1 MSERMTREEIE
12 AKFASEHVLLDEPQ
26 TDEHLN
32 LGYSITKQPAI
43 RYSRSGR
50 RAPPTS
56 TLARDFGRG
65 AAIGVG
71 LFFLPFVFFPE
82 LVSAMLN
89 VRSRQEPETKL
100 KCAI

>member
-1 MSERMTREEIE
+1 LITTLQTASIGQGVT
-12 AKFASEHVLLDEPQ
+12 AKRWLVAVVLKK
-26 TDEHLN
+26 
-32 LGYSITKQPAI
+32 GWYSIAKQPAT
-43 RYSRSGR
+43 RYSCSGR
-50 RAPPTS
+50 RASPTS
-56 TLARDFGRG
+56 GLARGFGRG